1 MHFEQRS
8 STSVVHALNRQP
20 AKNVEDYHIA
30 AQVRQLHEHIDS
42 LTWSVCEQ
50 KVRGSEMPEIKH
62 NFTPFVTALWSCDSI
77 SGAVSL
83 CILKTVFLHTH
94 SCFLP
99 PIYNILQSLNVD
111 NNLHCLLSLLQS
123 HTLFFSVSTADTS
136 NIGGPLPVLPS
147 PRHQGNTA
155 VPPNIVRLLMY
166 LWLSVSDRFL
176 CYRMCFL
183 GFK

>member
-1 MHFEQRS
+1 MRS
-8 STSVVHALNRQP
+8 
-20 AKNVEDYHIA
+20 
-30 AQVRQLHEHIDS
+30 
-42 LTWSVCEQ
+42 
-50 KVRGSEMPEIKH
+50 EIRDQIII
-62 NFTPFVTALWSCDSI
+62 TPYCDSI
-77 SGAVSL
+77 SGAVTALVEPCHCVYLTPFSSL
-83 CILKTVFLHTH
+83 TFSVAFSHPQFIIFYT
-94 SCFLP
+94 
-99 PIYNILQSLNVD
+99 LNVD